1 MSVVLIILYPLLCVF
16 VGILGRKTRIGLW
29 GCFALSLFL
38 TPLLVGVGILLL
50 GGRARREEK
59 EA

>member
-1 MSVVLIILYPLLCVF
+1 
-16 VGILGRKTRIGLW
+16 GRKTRIGLW

-50 GGRARREEK
+50 GGGSRGAEK
-59 EA
+59 KA